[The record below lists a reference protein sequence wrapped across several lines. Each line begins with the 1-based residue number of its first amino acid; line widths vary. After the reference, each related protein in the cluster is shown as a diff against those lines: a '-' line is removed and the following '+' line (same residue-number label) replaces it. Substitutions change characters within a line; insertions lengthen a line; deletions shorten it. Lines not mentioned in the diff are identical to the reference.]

1 MKLMQKYGAA
11 AAALASVMLFSACAE
26 GVDIGAARAEVCVN
40 TPTCVVVEVTAG
52 DEEKSL
58 YDALAV
64 FAERGEL
71 TMDGSW
77 SQYGFYLT
85 SLNGTDADEGKQ
97 LYWMVYTSLEER
109 DGVAYSDPSYGTW
122 EYEGKQLFGASY
134 GVSGLPLVAGEWYAL
149 VYQSL

>member
-1 MKLMQKYGAA
+1 MKFMQKYGAA

-26 GVDIGAARAEVCVN
+26 GADIGAARAEVCVN
-40 TPTCVVVEVTAG
+40 TPTCVVIEATAG
-52 DEEKSL
+52 DEGKSL

-64 FAERGEL
+64 FAERGKL

-85 SLNGTDADEGKQ
+85 SLNGTDADEGH
-97 LYWMVYTSLEER
+97 YWAVYTSLETL
-109 DGVAYSDPSYGTW
+109 DGVAYSDSSYGTW

>member
-1 MKLMQKYGAA
+1 MKFMQKYGAA

-26 GVDIGAARAEVCVN
+26 GTDIGAARAEVCVN

-52 DEEKSL
+52 DEGKSL

-85 SLNGTDADEGKQ
+85 SLNGTDADEGH
-97 LYWMVYTSLEER
+97 YWAVYTSLGTL
-109 DGVAYSDPSYGTW
+109 DGVAYSVPSYGTW
-122 EYEGKQLFGASY
+122 EYEDKQLFGAAY
-134 GVSGLPLVAGEWYAL
+134 GVSGLPLVAGECYAL
-149 VYQSL
+149 VYQPL

>member
-26 GVDIGAARAEVCVN
+26 GVDIDAARAEVCVN
-40 TPTCVVVEVTAG
+40 TPTCVVIEVTAG
-52 DEEKSL
+52 DEGKSL

-85 SLNGTDADEGKQ
+85 SLNGTDADEGH
-97 LYWMVYTSLEER
+97 YWAVYTSLEER

-122 EYEGKQLFGASY
+122 EYEDKQLFGASY

>member
-1 MKLMQKYGAA
+1 MKFMRKYEAA

-26 GVDIGAARAEVCVN
+26 GADIGAACAEVRVN
-40 TPTCVVVEVTAG
+40 TPACVVIEVTAG
-52 DEEKSL
+52 DEGKSL

-85 SLNGTDADEGKQ
+85 SLNGTDADEGH
-97 LYWMVYTSLEER
+97 YWAVYTSLEER

-134 GVSGLPLVAGEWYAL
+134 GVSGLPLVAGECYAL

>member
-26 GVDIGAARAEVCVN
+26 GADIGAARAEVCVN
-40 TPTCVVVEVTAG
+40 TPTCVVIEVTAG

-85 SLNGTDADEGKQ
+85 SLNGTDADEGH
-97 LYWMVYTSLEER
+97 YWAVYTSLETL
-109 DGVAYSDPSYGTW
+109 DGVAYSDPSYGTR
-122 EYEGKQLFGASY
+122 EYKNKQLFGASY

-149 VYQSL
+149 VYQPL

>member
-26 GVDIGAARAEVCVN
+26 GADIGAARAEVRVN
-40 TPTCVVVEVTAG
+40 TPTCVVIEVTAG
-52 DEEKSL
+52 DEGKSL
-58 YDALAV
+58 YDALAA

-85 SLNGTDADEGKQ
+85 SLNGTDADEGH
-97 LYWMVYTSLEER
+97 YWAVYTSLGTL

-122 EYEGKQLFGASY
+122 EYEGKQLFGAAY

-149 VYQSL
+149 VYQPL